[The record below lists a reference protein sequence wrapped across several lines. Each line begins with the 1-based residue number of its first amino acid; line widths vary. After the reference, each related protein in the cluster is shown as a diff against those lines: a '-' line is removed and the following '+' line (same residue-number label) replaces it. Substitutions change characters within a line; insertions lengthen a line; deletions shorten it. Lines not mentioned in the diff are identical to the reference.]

1 MDDILADGMEVTGD
15 DKYDGGG
22 FEDPLVGNI
31 QDALVQEEDEETG
44 GQGDSAGK
52 QGKDADGGE
61 EQPAGA
67 EEKEPKQD
75 TGVADQ
81 EQQEPKEDQEFM
93 LAKQLKEQNELLRT
107 QLQMMQ
113 AQINQQRQQ
122 PQQQQA
128 QVQAQPKKSP
138 LDPEQLLDEIDK
150 PSEQEWVD
158 DPTAAAA
165 KITAQVAAKVAENV
179 KKEVGQQVSQDVTR
193 QTEFRSR
200 QERAWQSAVQLCP
213 ELAREGHPMR
223 SMVAQFMGNP
233 ENKALRETPE
243 GPFLAAAA
251 AMVLNGYTPQVAQQ
265 PGNGQGQPQ
274 QQAQTGQDRQQ
285 RLRQGVMQG
294 SGKGGKR
301 TVQLSPQQLRAATML
316 GVSPQSMAE
325 AVKAMG
331 GE

>member
-22 FEDPLVGNI
+22 FEDPLVGSI
-31 QDALVQEEDEETG
+31 SAQDALVQEEDEEAG
-44 GQGDSAGK
+44 GQGDGAGK
-52 QGKDADGGE
+52 QGESADGGE

-81 EQQEPKEDQEFM
+81 GQEQEPKEDETF
-93 LAKQLKEQNELLRT
+93 LLVKQMKEQNELLRT

-113 AQINQQRQQ
+113 AQMNQQ

-301 TVQLSPQQLRAATML
+301 TVQLSPQQLRAASML